1 MKILQILWDRRDFFL
16 TCLLE
21 HIRISMTAVVCAGV
35 LGILTGIFI
44 SRHKKAAGMV
54 LGVINVIYTIP
65 SISLLGF
72 LIPFT
77 GIGNRT
83 AVIAL
88 TVYGLLPI
96 VRNTYTGLVNVD
108 AGILEVAEG
117 LGADRRQVLLGIRLP
132 LALPVIISGFRNK
145 VVMIIAMG
153 GIASFIGAGG
163 LGAAIYRGITTYNM
177 TLTAAGSL
185 LIALLALFS
194 DWLLSKAEKAAG
206 RRYGIE

>member
-1 MKILQILWDRRDFFL
+1 MQILQILWDRRDFFL
-16 TCLLE
+16 TCLAE
-21 HIRISMTAVVCAGV
+21 HIRISLTAIICAGIS
-35 LGILTGIFI
+35 GILAGILI
-44 SRHKKAAGMV
+44 SRHKKLAGVV
-54 LGVINVIYTIP
+54 LGIINVIYTIP

-77 GIGNRT
+77 GIGNKT

-96 VRNTYTGLVNVD
+96 VRNTYTGLTNVD

-117 LGADRRQVLLGIRLP
+117 LGADRKQQLLGIRLP
-132 LALPVIISGFRNK
+132 LALPVIISGFRNM

-163 LGAAIYRGITTYNM
+163 LGVAIYRGITTYNM
-177 TLTAAGSL
+177 TLTAAGSV
-185 LIALLALFS
+185 LIALLALFC
-194 DWLLSKAEKAAG
+194 DRLLSAAEKRVN

>member
-1 MKILQILWDRRDFFL
+1 MQIIQILWERREFFL

-21 HIRISMTAVVCAGV
+21 HIRISLTAVVCAGI
-35 LGILTGIFI
+35 LGILAGIFI
-44 SRHKKAAGMV
+44 SRHKKAAGII
-54 LGVINVIYTIP
+54 LGIINVIYTIP

-72 LIPFT
+72 FISFS
-77 GIGNRT
+77 GIGNKT
-83 AVIAL
+83 AIIAL

-96 VRNTYTGLVNVD
+96 VRNTYTGLTNVD
-108 AGILEVAEG
+108 ASILEVAEG
-117 LGADRRQVLLGIRLP
+117 LGSDKRQIMLKIKFP
-132 LALPVIISGFRNK
+132 LALPVIISGFRNMT
-145 VVMIIAMG
+145 VMIIAMG

-163 LGAAIYRGITTYNM
+163 LGVAIYRGITTYNM

-194 DWLLSKAEKAAG
+194 DWLLSRAEKKVS

>member
-1 MKILQILWDRRDFFL
+1 MQILQIFWDRRELFI

-21 HIRISMTAVVCAGV
+21 HIRISLTAVLCAGI
-35 LGILTGIFI
+35 LGILTGILI
-44 SRHKKAAGMV
+44 SRHKKAAGVV
-54 LGVINVIYTIP
+54 LGIVNVIYTIP

-72 LIPFT
+72 LIPLT

-83 AVIAL
+83 AIIAL

-96 VRNTYTGLVNVD
+96 VRNTYTGLTTVD
-108 AGILEVAEG
+108 ATILEVAEG
-117 LGADRRQVLLGIRLP
+117 LGSDGRQMMFRIRFP
-132 LALPVIISGFRNK
+132 LALPVIISGFRNM

-163 LGAAIYRGITTYNM
+163 LGVAIYRGITTYNM
-177 TLTAAGSL
+177 TLTAAGSI
-185 LIALLALFS
+185 LIALLALVSDRLFS
-194 DWLLSKAEKAAG
+194 LAEKAVN

>member
-1 MKILQILWDRRDFFL
+1 MQIMQILWDRRDFFL

-21 HIRISMTAVVCAGV
+21 HIRISVTAIICAGV
-35 LGILTGIFI
+35 LGILTGILI
-44 SRHKKAAGMV
+44 SRHKKAAGVV
-54 LGVINVIYTIP
+54 LGVVNIIYTIP

-77 GIGNRT
+77 GIGNKT

-108 AGILEVAEG
+108 ASILEVAQG
-117 LGADRRQVLLGIRLP
+117 LGTDKRQMMYKIKFP
-132 LALPVIISGFRNK
+132 LALPVIISGFRNMT
-145 VVMIIAMG
+145 VMIIAMG
-153 GIASFIGAGG
+153 GIASFIEAGG

-177 TLTAAGSL
+177 TLTAAGSV
-185 LIALLALFS
+185 LIALLALGS
-194 DWLLSKAEKAAG
+194 DWLLARAEKAVS

>member
-1 MKILQILWDRRDFFL
+1 MQLLQILWDRREFFL
-16 TCLLE
+16 ICLLE
-21 HIRISMTAVVCAGV
+21 HIRISLTAVVCAGV
-35 LGILTGIFI
+35 LGILLGALI
-44 SRHKKAAGMV
+44 SRHEKLAGVV

-77 GIGNRT
+77 GIG
-83 AVIAL
+83 L

-96 VRNTYTGLVNVD
+96 VRNTYTGLTNVD
-108 AGILEVAEG
+108 ASILEVAEG
-117 LGADRRQVLLGIRLP
+117 LGTDGRQMMLGIRFP
-132 LALPVIISGFRNK
+132 LALPVIIGGFRNM

-177 TLTAAGSL
+177 TLTAAGSV

-194 DWLLSKAEKAAG
+194 DWLLARAQKAVN

>member
-1 MKILQILWDRRDFFL
+1 MRMIQILWDRREFFL
-16 TCLLE
+16 TCLVE
-21 HIRISMTAVVCAGV
+21 HIRISLTAVICAGV
-35 LGILTGIFI
+35 LGILIGILI
-44 SRHKKAAGMV
+44 SSHKKAAGIV
-54 LGVINVIYTIP
+54 LGIINVIYTIP

-77 GIGNRT
+77 GIGNKT

-96 VRNTYTGLVNVD
+96 VRNTYTGLTNVD
-108 AGILEVAEG
+108 ASILEVAQG
-117 LGADRRQVLLGIRLP
+117 LGTDRRQMLSRIRFP
-132 LALPVIISGFRNK
+132 LALPVIISGFRNM

-177 TLTAAGSL
+177 TLTAAGSV
-185 LIALLALFS
+185 LIAILALIS
-194 DWLLSKAEKAAG
+194 DWLLARAEKAVN
-206 RRYGIE
+206 RRYGIG